1 MKKAKMTYPRIYTDI
16 IEKNNNQ
23 FEVTFL
29 SNVYNSSCDL
39 IEQKEV
45 IKSFGQFSSLS
56 EALRNLNES
65 EYKKLSLYINRQE
78 KIAEKYREMRKIE
91 HSRVVLESLN
101 LLLDFRKRFER
112 WFNCSEN
119 LK

>member
-78 KIAEKYREMRKIE
+78 KLLRNIGKC
-91 HSRVVLESLN
+91 VSLSIQG
-101 LLLDFRKRFER
+101 L
-112 WFNCSEN
+112 C
-119 LK
+119 

>member
-23 FEVTFL
+23 FEATFL

-65 EYKKLSLYINRQE
+65 EYKKIV
-78 KIAEKYREMRKIE
+78 II
-91 HSRVVLESLN
+91 H
-101 LLLDFRKRFER
+101 
-112 WFNCSEN
+112 
-119 LK
+119 